1 MPNSNSE
8 SESASKSRPPP
19 VRKARTRKAR
29 TVKTN
34 EASGEKKRRARA
46 LTADRRSEFTS
57 ILASKP
63 PRPPPIRKA
72 RTVKTSNEPHH
83 QYGLLSGSPK
93 PRKKP
98 VRKPKSLVTNV
109 GNPYSINMVM
119 NNPVIQSRPKPVRP
133 PSRRRQGTV
142 SLNDVNR
149 PHVPERSLTLNQVAF
164 PAFNLNKEIQKA
176 QKEAEWF
183 KTTLQMR
190 KSKTRSAKGSKV

>member
-1 MPNSNSE
+1 MPNSN

-19 VRKARTRKAR
+19 VRKARTKK
-29 TVKTN
+29 TSNEVKTN

-46 LTADRRSEFTS
+46 LTANRRSEFDR
-57 ILASKP
+57 ILAPKP

-72 RTVKTSNEPHH
+72 RTKKTSNGPHH

-93 PRKKP
+93 KPRKP

-119 NNPVIQSRPKPVRP
+119 NNPVIQSRPKPVRTG
-133 PSRRRQGTV
+133 SRRKQGTV

-149 PHVPERSLTLNQVAF
+149 SHVPERSLTLNQVAF

-176 QKEAEWF
+176 
-183 KTTLQMR
+183 LQMR
-190 KSKTRSAKGSKV
+190 KSKAKTAKKSSVKGSKI